1 MGIAGGWFGV
11 QNRCWVLSKAAV
23 QRLFPL
29 FESRCLFMAGNP
41 RQPRGFGAAGA
52 RFWKETIATFDFS
65 EESGKLLILE
75 HACKVTDVIAQLE
88 KAASSAPLTCLGSAR
103 QTQIH
108 PLISEI
114 RFQRGLLAQLVTK
127 LGLPETEEAAQE
139 RAENL
144 TRVRRKAA
152 RLRLAL

>member
-1 MGIAGGWFGV
+1 M
-11 QNRCWVLSKAAV
+11 S
-23 QRLFPL
+23 
-29 FESRCLFMAGNP
+29 GNP
-41 RQPRGFGAAGA
+41 RQPRGLGAAGK
-52 RFWKETIATFDFS
+52 RFWTSSVQVFDFS

-75 HACKVTDVIAQLE
+75 HACKVTDVIAELE
-88 KAASSAPLTCLGSAR
+88 RAAAKAPLTCLGSAR

-139 RAENL
+139 RAEHL

-152 RLRLAL
+152 RLRLAK